1 MTRRPTPKTKAAIAY
16 EKKHRWVMNG
26 NIPGCAEKHYAM
38 IKQLNRSEK

>member
-1 MTRRPTPKTKAAIAY
+1 VTRRPTPKTEAAIAY

-26 NIPGCAEKHYAM
+26 NIPGAADRHYAM